1 MVCTIKVGDK
11 LLEMEKDLGIQHSVS
26 SSPNKIWAN
35 FFHKKA
41 LHGET
46 IYFGNFFFFFWRGGV
61 YMGTND
67 QIMQGGKLMVKRF
80 QMSSPVSSSSD

>member
-11 LLEMEKDLGIQHSVS
+11 LLEMAKDLGIQHSVS

-46 IYFGNFFFFFWRGGV
+46 IYFGIFFFLGG
-61 YMGTND
+61 
-67 QIMQGGKLMVKRF
+67 GGGLGGGLHG
-80 QMSSPVSSSSD
+80 D

>member
-1 MVCTIKVGDK
+1 MSPLHPTKYGRTFFIKK
-11 LLEMEKDLGIQHSVS
+11 LCMGKQSILE
-26 SSPNKIWAN
+26 
-35 FFHKKA
+35 
-41 LHGET
+41 T
-46 IYFGNFFFFFWRGGV
+46 FFFFWGGGGGGGGGG

>member
-11 LLEMEKDLGIQHSVS
+11 LLEMAKDLGIQHSVS

-46 IYFGNFFFFFWRGGV
+46 IYFGIFFFFGGGGRGGGGGGGRA
-61 YMGTND
+61 GTW
-67 QIMQGGKLMVKRF
+67 GLMIRSCKAG
-80 QMSSPVSSSSD
+80 S